1 LTEPDEAGM
10 SDPSDPHRGQPVLR
24 AGADLSQA
32 KAAMIMLHGRGADA
46 ADIIGLSEV
55 IGRPEIIYLA
65 PEAAGHTWY
74 PTSFLAP
81 VTRNEPG
88 RTSALGV
95 IAGLIGRLGAA
106 KLAPE
111 RIALLGFSQGA
122 CLALEFAARNP
133 RRYGA
138 VFGLS
143 GGLIGEAIDQEDF
156 SGSLDGTPAFIGCSD
171 IDPHI
176 PLERVRES
184 GAIIRRLGAEVTE
197 RIYPG
202 MGHTIV
208 EDEIAEV
215 RRIVDE
221 MAG

>member
-1 LTEPDEAGM
+1 M

-55 IGRPEIIYLA
+55 IGRPEVIYLA

-81 VTRNEPG
+81 VERNEPG

-111 RIALLGFSQGA
+111 QIALLGFSQGA
-122 CLALEFAARNP
+122 CLSLEFAARNP

-143 GGLIGEAIDQEDF
+143 GGLIGETIDPDDYP
-156 SGSLDGTPAFIGCSD
+156 GSLEGTPAFIGCSD

-184 GAIIRRLGAEVTE
+184 AAIMRRLGAEVSE
-197 RIYPG
+197 KIYPG

-208 EDEIAEV
+208 EDEIIEV
-215 RRIVDE
+215 RRILDE